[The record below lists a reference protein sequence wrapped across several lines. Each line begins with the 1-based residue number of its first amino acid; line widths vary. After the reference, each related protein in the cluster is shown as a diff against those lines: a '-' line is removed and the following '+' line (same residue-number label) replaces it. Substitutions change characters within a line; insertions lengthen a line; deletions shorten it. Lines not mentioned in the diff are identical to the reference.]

1 MDQANSSSFHPVYHL
16 QSDVDISSVALTGM
30 KQSGLCVMK
39 DSGFEFLPSDTY
51 STINDKLC
59 ALFPELFDWMSKS
72 EPADAM
78 TSSWLI
84 CMKPPYSR
92 KSLVV
97 FSDDRYLPNG
107 FDIITACQ
115 LAKSK
120 VGIQNRILYLGKL
133 FHLI

>member
-1 MDQANSSSFHPVYHL
+1 
-16 QSDVDISSVALTGM
+16 M

-51 STINDKLC
+51 SIIDAKLC
-59 ALFPELFDWMSKS
+59 ALFPQLFDWMFES
-72 EPADAM
+72 EPNDVM

-97 FSDDRYLPNG
+97 YSDDQSLPTG
-107 FDIITACQ
+107 FDIISVCQ

-120 VGIQNRILYLGKL
+120 VGAQNRVLYLGKH
-133 FHLI
+133 FPLICLML